1 MIENSKTLHNG
12 LEYSS
17 KNQFHSEGNFL
28 CLLES
33 LKLKWTLTYHNH
45 RSNLDFKFRTLVGTY
60 LLVIMDIFSLNNYS
74 KTAQNSIE
82 QMTKV
87 QYSESFRSTPFL
99 NLKLRLGTLS
109 TLHCHCFQNPI
120 VNLSVFKQ
128 PKWNFRF
135 QIYCL

>member
-33 LKLKWTLTYHNH
+33 LKIKWTLTYHNH
-45 RSNLDFKFRTLVGTY
+45 RSNLDLFKFRTLVGTY
-60 LLVIMDIFSLNNYS
+60 LLVILDIFSLNNYS

-99 NLKLRLGTLS
+99 SFG
-109 TLHCHCFQNPI
+109 
-120 VNLSVFKQ
+120 VE
-128 PKWNFRF
+128 FRHSLYLALPLPSR
-135 QIYCL
+135 IRNIPNRI

>member
-17 KNQFHSEGNFL
+17 KNRFYSEGNFL
-28 CLLES
+28 CFLES
-33 LKLKWTLTYHNH
+33 LKIKWTLTYHNH
-45 RSNLDFKFRTLVGTY
+45 RSNLDLFKFRTLVGTY
-60 LLVIMDIFSLNNYS
+60 LLVILDIFSLNNYS

-99 NLKLRLGTLS
+99 SLKLSLGTLS
-109 TLHCHCFQNPI
+109 TLHCRCLQESEKSRLESKCF
-120 VNLSVFKQ
+120 
-128 PKWNFRF
+128 
-135 QIYCL
+135 